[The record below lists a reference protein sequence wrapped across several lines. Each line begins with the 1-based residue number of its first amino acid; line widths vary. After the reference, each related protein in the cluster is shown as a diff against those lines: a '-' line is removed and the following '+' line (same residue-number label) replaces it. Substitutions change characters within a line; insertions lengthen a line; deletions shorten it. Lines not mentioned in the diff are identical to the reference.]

1 MVECHGRDVL
11 EQYFNAR
18 TSMAMAEA
26 EPPQTS
32 EPPKADMRASSVTI
46 WPKDGQT
53 EWSAERNRP
62 KMLEAAALAV

>member
-1 MVECHGRDVL
+1 
-11 EQYFNAR
+11 
-18 TSMAMAEA
+18 MAMAEA